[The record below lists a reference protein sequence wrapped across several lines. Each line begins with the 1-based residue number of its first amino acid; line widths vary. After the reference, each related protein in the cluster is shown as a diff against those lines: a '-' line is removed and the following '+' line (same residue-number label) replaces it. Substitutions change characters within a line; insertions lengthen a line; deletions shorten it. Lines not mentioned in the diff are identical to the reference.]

1 MSFEHV
7 GEAET
12 LSADVTGVWFLAS
25 VSAAVPFHIGPA
37 REALSTDLTDIWFL
51 SWKIQRDERTCSGSK
66 LTYTSILAD
75 DDDKHIKGM
84 TVVSVVKSKDFYT
97 KLILE
102 C

>member
-1 MSFEHV
+1 MGFEHV

-51 SWKIQRDERTCSGSK
+51 SWNRQKDVLSHRQFKTGHGLHEK
-66 LTYTSILAD
+66 LV
-75 DDDKHIKGM
+75 M
-84 TVVSVVKSKDFYT
+84 
-97 KLILE
+97 
-102 C
+102 